1 MIGVIKSFAKK
12 IGMDGAIAFS
22 SGGRIIQA
30 VAGVLSI
37 IFIATFLTP
46 EEQGFYYTFG
56 SILGI
61 QVFFE
66 LGMTTIITQFV
77 AHESAHLRV
86 TGEGITGEQYYISR
100 LGSLY
105 RFCVKWYLIISVL
118 LTLALVVVGVFYFRK
133 YGDES
138 VDVEWKLPWLLLV
151 IGTALKL
158 FQSPITSIL
167 MGIGKV
173 KEISELTFYQQ
184 IAVPLVMWGG
194 LALGLKLY
202 VVGFSSL
209 ASVLVWFFYIILKG
223 LGKYLKVITRVNVTD
238 RVSYLTEI
246 FPLQWKMA
254 ISWIS
259 GYFIFQLFNP
269 VLFATDGPVVAGKMG
284 MTLQV
289 LSGISALSSA
299 WMSTKVPLFSNL
311 IELKQYQ
318 ELDSVFNRTL
328 HQMLGVIVVLLLV
341 FLSGL
346 LILQKIQLVVAGI
359 VVSERLLSFLPAL
372 LLSVTT
378 VLQSVVSSW
387 AVYLRCHMQE
397 PYLVSS
403 VVSGILCCL
412 STFICGNVWGL
423 YGVVVGYFI
432 VVMIIFPWN
441 LRIFKTK
448 KLIWH
453 N

>member
-1 MIGVIKSFAKK
+1 MGYIKSFAKK

-22 SGGRIIQA
+22 SGARIVQA
-30 VAGVLSI
+30 VAGALTI
-37 IFIATFLTP
+37 FFIATFLSS

-77 AHESAHLRV
+77 AHESAHLNV
-86 TGEGITGEQYYISR
+86 TSEGITGDQYYISR
-100 LGSLY
+100 LASLY

-133 YGDES
+133 YGDAS
-138 VDVEWKLPWLLLV
+138 IAVDWKLPWIILV

-173 KEISELTFYQQ
+173 KEMSEMTFYQQ
-184 IAVPLVMWGG
+184 IVVPLVMWGG
-194 LALGLKLY
+194 LVLGLKLY
-202 VVGFSSL
+202 VVGISSL
-209 ASVLVWFFYIILKG
+209 ASVLVWFLYIIIKG
-223 LGKYLKVITRVNVTD
+223 LGKYLKVITKINVSDRVN
-238 RVSYLTEI
+238 YLTEI

-259 GYFIFQLFNP
+259 GYFIYQLFNP

-299 WMSTKVPLFSNL
+299 WMSTKIPLYSNL
-311 IELKQYQ
+311 IELKQYH
-318 ELDSVFNRTL
+318 ELDNVFNKTL
-328 HQMLGVIVVLLLV
+328 RQMLGVSVVLV
-341 FLSGL
+341 TIFLSGL
-346 LILQKIQLVVAGI
+346 FLLQRTQLCIAGI
-359 VVSERLLSFLPAL
+359 EIGERLLSFLPTL
-372 LLSVTT
+372 VLSITT
-378 VLQSVVSSW
+378 ILQSIISSW
-387 AVYLRCHMQE
+387 AIYLRCHMQE
-397 PYLVSS
+397 PYLITS
-403 VVSGILCCL
+403 VVLGILCCL
-412 STFICGNVWGL
+412 STFICGNVWGV

-432 VVMIIFPWN
+432 VVLIVFPWN
-441 LRIFKTK
+441 YKIFRAK